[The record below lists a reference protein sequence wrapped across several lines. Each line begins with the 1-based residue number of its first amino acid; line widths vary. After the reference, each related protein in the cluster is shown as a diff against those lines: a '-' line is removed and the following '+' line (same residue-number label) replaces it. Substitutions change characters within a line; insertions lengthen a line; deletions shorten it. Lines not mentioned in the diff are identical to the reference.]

1 MRAARRH
8 PFLII
13 LSAAAGGALA
23 LVAAAGDWS
32 DPALY
37 AGMVGVIAVVGLIGA
52 LLEVRRA
59 GPALFSQADG
69 GHSTGSSSSGSA
81 GANP

>member
-8 PFLII
+8 PFLIL

-23 LVAAAGDWS
+23 FVAAARDWS

-37 AGMVGVIAVVGLIGA
+37 AGMVGVIAVLGLVGA

-59 GPALFSQADG
+59 GPALFSGRDG
-69 GHSTGSSSSGSA
+69 GHSTRSTSA
-81 GANP
+81 R

>member
-37 AGMVGVIAVVGLIGA
+37 AAMAGVIAVLGLIGA
-52 LLEVRRA
+52 LLEIRRA
-59 GPALFSQADG
+59 GPALLSRDG
-69 GHSTGSSSSGSA
+69 GHSTGSSSSG
-81 GANP
+81 

>member
-8 PFLII
+8 PFLIL

-23 LVAAAGDWS
+23 VVAAAGDWT

-37 AGMVGVIAVVGLIGA
+37 AGMAGVIAVLGLIGA
-52 LLEVRRA
+52 LLEVRTA
-59 GPALFSQADG
+59 GPALFSQRERD
-69 GHSTGSSSSGSA
+69 HSTGSRPSG
-81 GANP
+81 